1 MAFSKIN
8 LDVPA
13 LQKVT
18 DALKSWIMLF
28 LTIAFVI
35 LYALA
40 LSGRLKPLPDTS
52 LVARLEPIIFVI
64 IGYYFGR
71 IPGQQNENTLKNEI
85 SRQTQRAD
93 AAQHARDQ
101 QRQKRGAKAKQVSL
115 SEAAAISIDKGADL
129 IALDEALTRLAAD
142 HARKSRVVELRY
154 FGGLSV
160 EEIAEV
166 LQISEVTV
174 ARDWKFARA
183 WLLREMKHG

>member
-40 LSGRLKPLPDTS
+40 LSGRIKPLPDTS

-71 IPGQQNENTLKNEI
+71 IPGQQNENTLK
-85 SRQTQRAD
+85 T
-93 AAQHARDQ
+93 
-101 QRQKRGAKAKQVSL
+101 
-115 SEAAAISIDKGADL
+115 
-129 IALDEALTRLAAD
+129 
-142 HARKSRVVELRY
+142 
-154 FGGLSV
+154 
-160 EEIAEV
+160 EIARQR
-166 LQISEVTV
+166 LMTCSEPNDDFSITPASVSPSTYCMTINI
-174 ARDWKFARA
+174 RPS
-183 WLLREMKHG
+183 HS

>member
-85 SRQTQRAD
+85 ARQTQRAD
-93 AAQHARDQ
+93 AAQHAKEQALQSR
-101 QRQKRGAKAKQVSL
+101 
-115 SEAAAISIDKGADL
+115 E
-129 IALDEALTRLAAD
+129 ALDEKLKNVNAVLDVPRVEMTEQSVGAA
-142 HARKSRVVELRY
+142 RRVLR
-154 FGGLSV
+154 
-160 EEIAEV
+160 A
-166 LQISEVTV
+166 
-174 ARDWKFARA
+174 
-183 WLLREMKHG
+183 

>member
-71 IPGQQNENTLKNEI
+71 IPGQQK
-85 SRQTQRAD
+85 
-93 AAQHARDQ
+93 
-101 QRQKRGAKAKQVSL
+101 
-115 SEAAAISIDKGADL
+115 
-129 IALDEALTRLAAD
+129 
-142 HARKSRVVELRY
+142 
-154 FGGLSV
+154 
-160 EEIAEV
+160 
-166 LQISEVTV
+166 
-174 ARDWKFARA
+174 
-183 WLLREMKHG
+183 